1 MIKQTLS
8 ERILT
13 GWNFQRVFYLI
24 AGGGL
29 VIFAMMDRHWVGAAL
44 GTYFVAM
51 GIFGF
56 GCASG
61 NCDQGNC
68 KCDKS

>member
-1 MIKQTLS
+1 MIKQEIS

-24 AGGGL
+24 AGTGL
-29 VIFAMMDRHWVGAAL
+29 VIFALVDSQWVGAAL
-44 GTYFVAM
+44 GSYFVAM

-61 NCDQGNC
+61 KCEEGHC
-68 KCDKS
+68 KCDK

>member
-1 MIKQTLS
+1 MR

-29 VIFAMMDRHWVGAAL
+29 VVVSLMDKQWVGAAL
-44 GTYFVAM
+44 GTYFAAM

-56 GCASG
+56 GCAAG
-61 NCDQGNC
+61 NCGGGNC
-68 KCDKS
+68 KCDDKA